1 MEIPTYATLINRKL
15 LLPSS
20 KKPFLAVDEHFLAQ
34 LLKPRIEKIHVDEDW
49 YLRTYSDVSAAI
61 QSGVVPNAKAH
72 YCQYGFYEHRMPHC
86 VMVDE
91 NWYLAEYPD
100 VNDGVKSKHFASGQ
114 DHFEIFGYREGRYPY
129 QAFELQQD
137 HQ

>member
-1 MEIPTYATLINRKL
+1 
-15 LLPSS
+15 
-20 KKPFLAVDEHFLAQ
+20 
-34 LLKPRIEKIHVDEDW
+34 
-49 YLRTYSDVSAAI
+49 
-61 QSGVVPNAKAH
+61 
-72 YCQYGFYEHRMPHC
+72 MPHC

-100 VNDGVKSKHFASGQ
+100 VSDGVKSKHFASGQ